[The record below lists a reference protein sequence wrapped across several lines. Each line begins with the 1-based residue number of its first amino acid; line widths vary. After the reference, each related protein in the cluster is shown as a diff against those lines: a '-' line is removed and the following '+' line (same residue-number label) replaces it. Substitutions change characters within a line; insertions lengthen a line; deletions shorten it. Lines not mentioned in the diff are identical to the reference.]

1 MKVTLHP
8 GAEQDLVEA
17 ASFYEREGSP
27 TLAARFV
34 SEFKRVAQL
43 LSEYPD
49 IGSPRSNGRRGLPIS
64 IFPYTLIYHSNDKE
78 VKILVVKHDRKRPL
92 AAIVDVSNREHDVV
106 WDSPHCTP
114 ETVARRH
121 ILLIYV

>member
-27 TLAARFV
+27 SLAARFV

-64 IFPYTLIYHSNDKE
+64 IFPYTLIYRPNDKE
-78 VKILVVKHDRKRPL
+78 VKILVVKHDRKRPRFG
-92 AAIVDVSNREHDVV
+92 NRR
-106 WDSPHCTP
+106 S
-114 ETVARRH
+114 
-121 ILLIYV
+121 

>member
-8 GAEQDLVEA
+8 DAEEDLVEA

-34 SEFKRVAQL
+34 AEFKRVAQL

-49 IGSPRSNGRRGLPIS
+49 IGSPRSNGCRGIS
-64 IFPYTLIYHSNDKE
+64 MSLFPYTLIYHSDDKE
-78 VKILVVKHDRKRPL
+78 VKILVVKHDRKRPGFG
-92 AAIVDVSNREHDVV
+92 NRR
-106 WDSPHCTP
+106 S
-114 ETVARRH
+114 
-121 ILLIYV
+121 